1 MDEGCADA
9 FLCRECFFETDK
21 VNNVVPKIAENN
33 KQYLQ
38 SLSMHA
44 LNANEANPII
54 PAISVPSV
62 QMPDFSN
69 ITVTALKSKLIQLN
83 LSTNGRK
90 QILYDR
96 LAKKYGEI
104 NNTNTISSVVDCPV
118 DSAVSQT
125 LNPSSGIHF

>member
-1 MDEGCADA
+1 MGGDCPDA
-9 FLCRECFFETDK
+9 FLCRACWFETNK
-21 VNNVVPKIAENN
+21 LTNVVPKIAENN
-33 KQYLQ
+33 RQYQQ
-38 SLSMHA
+38 SLRMHA
-44 LNANEANPII
+44 LTANEANPII
-54 PAISVPSV
+54 AAISVPSV

>member
-62 QMPDFSN
+62 QRPSIRPSVKMPAFAK
-69 ITVTALKSKLIQLN
+69 ITYDLVLVEYDACLGYFALF
-83 LSTNGRK
+83 
-90 QILYDR
+90 
-96 LAKKYGEI
+96 
-104 NNTNTISSVVDCPV
+104 PV
-118 DSAVSQT
+118 
-125 LNPSSGIHF
+125 